1 MARTILDTVSRDY
14 DIPVLNISLDEHSG
28 EAGFLTRVEA
38 FIDLLERRRAKKTEE
53 ASLLEARAI

>member
-1 MARTILDTVSRDY
+1 VSRDY
-14 DIPVLNISLDEHSG
+14 NIPVLNISLDEHSG

-38 FIDLLERRRAKKTEE
+38 FIDLLERRRVQRMEK